1 MAPAFPSQS
10 SDETN
15 ISTLIAA
22 AEAFA
27 RSVMETEAHDASH
40 DYSHVERVRRCALQL
55 AEEEGLPATSQEIV
69 SFPLSGQ
76 LDAAL
81 PYSVNP
87 SAAGTLLNDFS
98 AFWCECSNVSP
109 LAY

>member
-10 SDETN
+10 SNETN
-15 ISTLIAA
+15 ISSLIAA

-27 RSVMETEAHDASH
+27 RSVMESEAHDASH
-40 DYSHVERVRRCALQL
+40 DFSHVERVRRCALQL

-76 LDAAL
+76 L
-81 PYSVNP
+81 
-87 SAAGTLLNDFS
+87 FHIQ
-98 AFWCECSNVSP
+98 
-109 LAY
+109 